1 MSIKIGSSDATLKV
15 GSTDVIEI
23 TKGGTRIYPG
33 PVTSYQYWIVE
44 PCGGGAQTYLQ
55 IDSTA
60 TLTAGQAIRPVTEP
74 GGTTPIPGYESP
86 ICWTLIGNAPTGTG
100 TYCGIRA
107 PAADCTQAVCL

>member
-1 MSIKIGSSDATLKV
+1 MSKTLN
-15 GSTDVIEI
+15 GLEYEYYQ
-23 TKGGTRIYPG
+23 KG
-33 PVTSYQYWIVE
+33 V
-44 PCGGGAQTYLQ
+44 
-55 IDSTA
+55 
-60 TLTAGQAIRPVTEP
+60 TAGQAIRPVTEP